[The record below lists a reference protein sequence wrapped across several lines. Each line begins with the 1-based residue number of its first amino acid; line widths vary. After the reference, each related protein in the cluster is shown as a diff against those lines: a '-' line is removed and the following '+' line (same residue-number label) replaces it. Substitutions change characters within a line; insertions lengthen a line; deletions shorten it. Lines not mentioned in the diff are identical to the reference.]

1 MKRIN
6 AARRRYLLTGE
17 VERPALGSS
26 LGYGGLRCFVGGRWA
41 IQLPG
46 FFGPAHVQ
54 VYFFQDA
61 GHRARWI
68 ALNPGRRQ
76 AVGKRHPAVKA
87 FRNDMQRPKPHEAI
101 ASY

>member
-1 MKRIN
+1 MNYINKAKR
-6 AARRRYLLTGE
+6 RFLLTGHLE
-17 VERPALGSS
+17 KPAYGAYFGPRSS
-26 LGYGGLRCFVGGRWA
+26 RAFMGGRWA
-41 IQLPG
+41 LQHHARG
-46 FFGPAHVQ
+46 QTPAQ
-54 VYFFQDA
+54 VYFFHDET
-61 GHRARWI
+61 HRARWI